1 MTALPAPLR
10 RVLPL
15 ILLLLVALVPAS
27 ARAEVTAHFHSFNG
41 SVMFGRYPH
50 TFMVFDG
57 HLADTN
63 TPVHENWG
71 FSARR
76 VTPAILSGPVEHIVM
91 VEEEEQIARTNRHF
105 SVTLSDA
112 TYRRMR
118 AEVEAWR
125 DAPGRH
131 YDLNRRNC
139 IHFVGRLAQ
148 LAGLTVDYPPGLLR
162 KPRAWLNHIATL
174 NPQLHAAPI

>member
-1 MTALPAPLR
+1 
-10 RVLPL
+10 VLL
-15 ILLLLVALVPAS
+15 FLLLVLALAPAS
-27 ARAEVTAHFHSFNG
+27 ARAQVTAHFHSFNG
-41 SVMFGRYPH
+41 SLFFGRYPH
-50 TFMVFDG
+50 TFVVFEG

-76 VTPAILSGPVEHIVM
+76 ATPAVLSGPVEHVVM
-91 VEEEEQIARTNRHF
+91 TEEPDQIARTNRHF
-105 SVTLSDA
+105 SVTVSDT

-125 DAPGRH
+125 DAPGRY
-131 YDLNRRNC
+131 YDLDTRNC

-148 LAGLTVDYPPGLLR
+148 LAGLTVDYPPDMLR
-162 KPRAWLNHIATL
+162 KPRAWLNHIGTL
-174 NPQLHAAPI
+174 NPQLHAAQI